1 MKFNLSQV
9 YRIAH
14 LCITLKCN
22 RNQFKALALAS
33 HHFNIIKYLCKNCLV
48 YIQCKGDI
56 VVVDNNI

>member
-9 YRIAH
+9 HRIAH

-33 HHFNIIKYLCKNCLV
+33 HHFNIMKYLCKKLFSLYTV
-48 YIQCKGDI
+48 
-56 VVVDNNI
+56 